1 MIGVKQPTTHKREMG
16 ALLVAGLGETC
27 RYECVGNG
35 ADHGIIEAV
44 GPGFVEL
51 WFATASNAET
61 AAVCGVCERGVAGV
75 SERGWGPSTSMVG
88 IVHGQCASSEATR
101 RAGVPDPYFHGLKPS
116 AGREKPLSRASTAS
130 GRRWR
135 RARRAF
141 IAVRKQDTLLVVHLA
156 AREIGYR
163 MSAIF
168 TSLAQY
174 HERRS
179 LRCCRRPA
187 FVIRRK

>member
-116 AGREKPLSRASTAS
+116 AGREKPLSRASTVS
-130 GRRWR
+130 GRRRR

-141 IAVRKQDTLLVVHLA
+141 IAVRQDTLA
-156 AREIGYR
+156 SPAKPWEIGY
-163 MSAIF
+163 
-168 TSLAQY
+168 
-174 HERRS
+174 
-179 LRCCRRPA
+179 
-187 FVIRRK
+187 